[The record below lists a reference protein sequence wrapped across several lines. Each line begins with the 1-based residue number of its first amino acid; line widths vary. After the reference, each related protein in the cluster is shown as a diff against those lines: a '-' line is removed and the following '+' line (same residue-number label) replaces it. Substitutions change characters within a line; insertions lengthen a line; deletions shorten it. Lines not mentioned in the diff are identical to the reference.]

1 MLLEKR
7 LFYQHCATIYKQCE
21 SLIGKQENFMKTVL
35 ILSLTFL
42 FVGSSFSQKMDDR
55 FLTKYSLEEI
65 KSIKEKTPEVFNLLT
80 YALDNA
86 MYITGFPSEKN
97 LELTSIEMPV
107 KGATFLDLGLEI
119 LQENQY
125 FKIQGTEKML
135 VMKSEW
141 VLNHELKTK

>member
-1 MLLEKR
+1 
-7 LFYQHCATIYKQCE
+7 
-21 SLIGKQENFMKTVL
+21 MKTVL
-35 ILSLTFL
+35 ILIVTFL
-42 FVGSSFSQKMDDR
+42 IFGSSFSQEMDNR
-55 FLTKYSLEEI
+55 FLSKYSLEEI
-65 KSIKEKTPEVFNLLT
+65 HSIKENNTELFSLLS

-86 MYITGFPSEKN
+86 MYITSFPAEKN
-97 LELTSIEMPV
+97 LELASIEMPS

-125 FKIQGTEKML
+125 FKIRGTEKML

>member
-1 MLLEKR
+1 
-7 LFYQHCATIYKQCE
+7 
-21 SLIGKQENFMKTVL
+21 MKTVL

-97 LELTSIEMPV
+97 LELASIEMPV